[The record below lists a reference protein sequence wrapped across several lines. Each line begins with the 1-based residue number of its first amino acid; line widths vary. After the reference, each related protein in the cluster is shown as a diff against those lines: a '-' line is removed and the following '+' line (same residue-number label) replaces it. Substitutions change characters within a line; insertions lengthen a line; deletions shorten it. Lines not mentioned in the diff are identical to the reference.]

1 MRDVAYYRTTM
12 PFVSESFILEQAH
25 SLHNYNALF
34 VCRDLKAPIEA
45 DVVTIDALH
54 KYERM
59 KFTLLR
65 QSAVIKQGLIQH
77 KPAIIHAH
85 FLPDAVMIA
94 PIAKKLNIPLIAT
107 SHGFDTQ
114 MSRWSLF
121 KTRKPTNWQY
131 LLNERSLYKNADAFI
146 AVSQYMRQRM
156 IERGIA
162 DSKIFTHYI
171 GVDTEKFQPLMHQG
185 KFILNVSR
193 HVKVKGIDVLLRAFA
208 KVAAIFDWQLVQVGA
223 GTETLQLMALAKELG
238 IEQRVTWLGAQP
250 HADVKRLMQECACY
264 VQASMPD
271 KNGQTEAFGIVLL
284 EAAASGVPVIASR
297 SGGMPEALIDQETGF
312 LFEPGNVDNLAEK
325 LDFVLGQTSEWRNRM
340 GKAGRD
346 FALSLDIRK
355 QAMLLENIYDQ
366 IIDRHANC

>member
-12 PFVSESFILEQAH
+12 PFVSESFILEQAN

-34 VCRDLKAPIEA
+34 VCRDLKSPIAA

-54 KYERM
+54 RHERM

-65 QSAVIKQGLIQH
+65 QSTLIKQGLVRY
-77 KPAIIHAH
+77 KPSLIHAH

-121 KTRKPTNWQY
+121 KTCKPTNWHY
-131 LLNERSLYKNADAFI
+131 LLHERNLYKNADAFI

-171 GVDTEKFQPLMHQG
+171 GVDTQKFQPLLHQG

-193 HVKVKGIDVLLRAFA
+193 HVKVKGIEVLLRAFA
-208 KVAAIFDWQLVQVGA
+208 KVPLSEGWQLIQVGA
-223 GTETLQLMALAKELG
+223 GTETLELQALAIELS
-238 IEQRVTWLGAQP
+238 IDSRVTWLGAQP
-250 HADVKRLMQECACY
+250 HDEVKKLMQQCACY
-264 VQASMPD
+264 IQASMPD
-271 KNGQTEAFGIVLL
+271 QNGQTEAFGIVLL
-284 EAAASGVPVIASR
+284 EAAASGVPVLASR
-297 SGGMPEALIDQETGF
+297 SGGMPEGVIDNETGY
-312 LFEPGNVDNLAEK
+312 LFEPGNFNELAEK
-325 LDFVLGQTSEWRNRM
+325 LNYVLAQSNEWRKTM
-340 GKAGRD
+340 GLAGRA
-346 FALSLDIRK
+346 FAQSLDIRS
-355 QAMLLENIYDQ
+355 QTLLLENIYDQ
-366 IIDRHANC
+366 VIANHASN